1 MNENHARLCAS
12 PEWAEYLQGELL
24 PAVMPGGG
32 LGDEMLE
39 IGPGPGAATR
49 WLRHRT
55 RRLTAVEAD
64 AGAAA
69 ALAAEMDGT
78 NVSVLVGDAT
88 RLTFPDDSFDSA
100 GTFTMLHHVP
110 TVTLQNRVLAEA
122 FRVLRPGGVLIG
134 SDSLASNELHHFHEG
149 DTYLP
154 VEPASMLTRLQTIG
168 FGPVTI
174 IVDQALGFIASKP
187 RADSG
192 QDCARTAANRAPE
205 PKAQP

>member
-12 PEWAEYLQGELL
+12 PEWADYLQGELL
-24 PAVMPGGG
+24 PAVLPGGG

-55 RRLTAVEAD
+55 RRLTAVETD
-64 AGAAA
+64 AAAAA
-69 ALAAEMDGT
+69 ALAAELDGT
-78 NVSVLVGDAT
+78 NVTVVVGDAT
-88 RLTFPDDSFDSA
+88 RLTFPDESFDSA

-110 TVTLQNRVLAEA
+110 TVALQDRVLAEA

-154 VEPASMLTRLQTIG
+154 VEPASMLTRLQTTG
-168 FGPVTI
+168 FRRVTV
-174 IVDQALGFIASKP
+174 IVDQALGFIARKP
-187 RADSG
+187 SADAAG
-192 QDCARTAANRAPE
+192 DDCGPGATRPPESEARS
-205 PKAQP
+205 